1 MHHITT
7 YGPHLP
13 IFHCI
18 KVMHN
23 SMYTNPRPTL
33 QLFCLS
39 LLKCYNDKDKDE
51 FYDDFAS
58 KF

>member
-1 MHHITT
+1 MTT